1 MNASMIGRNIK
12 RLREEKKITQ
22 QQLADALGITYQA
35 VSKWE
40 CGTTLP
46 DVTILPLIAEYFCVS
61 IDSLFMEN
69 RL

>member
-1 MNASMIGRNIK
+1 MIGRNIK

>member
-46 DVTILPLIAEYFCVS
+46 DVTILPLLQS
-61 IDSLFMEN
+61 IFASASTVVYGE
-69 RL
+69 

>member
-12 RLREEKKITQ
+12 SCGEEKKITQ